1 MAVVARYVLDTSAAG
16 RVRHRQ
22 VADRVV
28 PLLSAGLLATCAA
41 LDLEAL
47 YSARTPQEYREV
59 RADRRLAYEYLP
71 TEDEDWQR
79 ALQVQAA
86 LADAGRWRGVGLAD
100 LVIGAVAERH
110 RVTVLHY
117 DGDYDSVAAVT
128 GQATA
133 WVVPAGSVP

>member
-1 MAVVARYVLDTSAAG
+1 
-16 RVRHRQ
+16 

-28 PLLSAGLLATCAA
+28 PLLSAGLLATCAV

-47 YSARTPQEYREV
+47 YGARSPGEYRAV
-59 RADRRLAYEYLP
+59 RADRRPAYEHLP

-79 ALQVQAA
+79 ALEVQAA
-86 LADAGRWRGVGLAD
+86 LAEVGRWRGVGMGD

-117 DGDYDSVAAVT
+117 DGDFDLVAGVT
-128 GQATA
+128 GQRTE
-133 WVVPAGSVP
+133 WVVPAGSVS